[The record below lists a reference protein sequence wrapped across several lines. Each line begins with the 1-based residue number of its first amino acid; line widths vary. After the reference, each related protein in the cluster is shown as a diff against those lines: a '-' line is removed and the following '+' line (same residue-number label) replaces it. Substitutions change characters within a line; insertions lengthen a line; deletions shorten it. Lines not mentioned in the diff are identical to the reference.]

1 LRKLSYL
8 FIVLGIL
15 LGSFP
20 VMKNLYS
27 YYWQEK
33 LLSEIEVIEIQED
46 DIEYNYSLLNNILD
60 EKRDVS
66 TEETEDIIEDTK
78 IMNQVIGRIE
88 IPKIKLSLPILEGTS
103 SSNLNKGTGHLTGTN
118 LPGEVGNVVIAAHR
132 GYSYGKLF
140 NRLEELDIGDDIII
154 NYSNKNYQ
162 YKVYKT
168 MVVEPA
174 DISVLNQNSKDKVLT
189 LITCTP
195 LGEPTHRFIV
205 HAVME

>member
-1 LRKLSYL
+1 MRKLSYL